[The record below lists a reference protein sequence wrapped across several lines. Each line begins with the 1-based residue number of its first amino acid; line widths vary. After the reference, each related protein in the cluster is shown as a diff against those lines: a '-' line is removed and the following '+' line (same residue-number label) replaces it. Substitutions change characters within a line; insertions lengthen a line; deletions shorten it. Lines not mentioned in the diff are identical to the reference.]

1 MLDVANAFVGLR
13 LIKRTI
19 KAELQKLLDQ
29 LTHEHDEHMKHAYEQ
44 FVGGEDPAT
53 LWAYGAGLFHAMRR
67 LEDFIEIDA
76 QR

>member
-1 MLDVANAFVGLR
+1 
-13 LIKRTI
+13 
-19 KAELQKLLDQ
+19 
-29 LTHEHDEHMKHAYEQ
+29 
-44 FVGGEDPAT
+44 